1 MIGDFAFEPRYQ
13 GVGSSS
19 VNAISV
25 ENVVEKISDTDL
37 MVVGMERGYRRDGKA
52 DYNLE
57 AQALELASKAEV
69 ILYFLGLGET
79 EESEGLDRKNF
90 EIPQNQI
97 SLYRSL
103 QKKSGNRRCTQH
115 GKRCRHRMENRLS
128 GNFAYWIVRR
138 SWSWSCFECTD
149 RES

>member
-1 MIGDFAFEPRYQ
+1 
-13 GVGSSS
+13 
-19 VNAISV
+19 
-25 ENVVEKISDTDL
+25 
-37 MVVGMERGYRRDGKA
+37 MVVGMERGYRRDGKV

-97 SLYRSL
+97 SLL
-103 QKKSGNRRCTQH
+103 QKLTEKIRQSSLYSAREALSTSD
-115 GKRCRHRMENRLS
+115 GK
-128 GNFAYWIVRR
+128 
-138 SWSWSCFECTD
+138 
-149 RES
+149 

>member
-1 MIGDFAFEPRYQ
+1 
-13 GVGSSS
+13 
-19 VNAISV
+19 
-25 ENVVEKISDTDL
+25 

-90 EIPQNQI
+90 EIPQPNFFF
-97 SLYRSL
+97 YRSL
-103 QKKSGNRRCTQH
+103 QKNPEYVAVLSTGSVVDIGWKID
-115 GKRCRHRMENRLS
+115 CRAILHTGLS
-128 GNFAYWIVRR
+128 GEAGAGAVLQ
-138 SWSWSCFECTD
+138 STD

>member
-1 MIGDFAFEPRYQ
+1 MTAGTRVAVIGDFVFEPRYQ

-97 SLYRSL
+97 SLL
-103 QKKSGNRRCTQH
+103 QKLTEKIRQSSLYSAREALSTSD
-115 GKRCRHRMENRLS
+115 GK
-128 GNFAYWIVRR
+128 
-138 SWSWSCFECTD
+138 
-149 RES
+149 